1 MVSNGLSLSLDKYI
15 YYNKTQ
21 TKVIVTLA
29 YWGAQERA
37 KCIKSRVAPAARALG
52 P

>member
-29 YWGAQERA
+29 YWGAQKE
-37 KCIKSRVAPAARALG
+37 PNALSQG
-52 P
+52 